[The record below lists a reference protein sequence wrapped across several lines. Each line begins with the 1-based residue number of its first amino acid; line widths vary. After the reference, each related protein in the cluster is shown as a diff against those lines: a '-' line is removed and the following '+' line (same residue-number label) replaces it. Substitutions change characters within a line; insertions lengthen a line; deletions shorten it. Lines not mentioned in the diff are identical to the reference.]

1 MTAVVLH
8 AETLRA
14 GRHAWRVEL
23 RRAPDGA
30 LSWRASRLDER
41 MSVYVQQPADK
52 APKAVADLGA
62 ALAARYARRHQQPR
76 AVQMR
81 LGFDGVPA

>member
-1 MTAVVLH
+1 MMPVVLH
-8 AETLRA
+8 AETVRA

-23 RRAPDGA
+23 RRSPDGA

-52 APKAVADLGA
+52 APKAVSDLGN
-62 ALAARYARRHQQPR
+62 ALTVRYARRHQQPR
-76 AVQMR
+76 AVQLR
-81 LGFDGVPA
+81 LGIDGVPA